1 MGNYIQDSVDSSEEA
16 YSDVWVYSSGISHS
30 ETVEKTPVE
39 SIRIDSSEIQLQP
52 GERTSLSV
60 TVKPIKAYNKAV
72 TWDVLEG
79 ADVVAVDA
87 KGYVT
92 ALKEGT
98 AVVRATSVDNSIATS
113 TCHVTVQQ
121 GEAVQAEKLYSCDF
135 GRESGLDLHT
145 AFNTEFMQVIP
156 ESAEGTSVT
165 LEQESEGNVIRFRDN
180 SNNAT
185 SKISFVFQPQTDTT
199 TISFRVRIDALGN
212 TRREISLLA
221 VCMPW
226 RPGRTAG
233 IPIPPSCSVSA
244 TPPRAP

>member
-1 MGNYIQDSVDSSEEA
+1 M
-16 YSDVWVYSSGISHS
+16 
-30 ETVEKTPVE
+30 
-39 SIRIDSSEIQLQP
+39 
-52 GERTSLSV
+52 
-60 TVKPIKAYNKAV
+60 KPIKAYNKAV

-92 ALKEGT
+92 ALKEEYRCG
-98 AVVRATSVDNSIATS
+98 AGNQCGQFHRHFYLS
-113 TCHVTVQQ
+113 CHGAAGGSRT
-121 GEAVQAEKLYSCDF
+121 GGKKLYSCDF